1 MPGSSPTTAIDSGI
15 MKSMN
20 TSDIGFFCFV
30 FVPYLRA
37 VLLDLAYSD
46 E

>member
-1 MPGSSPTTAIDSGI
+1 
-15 MKSMN
+15 MN

-46 E
+46 NENIPLDFRE